1 MAPWP
6 QLGWGPW
13 PRPQTPL
20 PLDQGAVV
28 VALLVDDAT
37 HAQSTDAIALTQVHV
52 LTVDD
57 ATHAQ
62 STDGIAL
69 TQVHALTV
77 NDATHAQSADGI
89 TLTQVHVLTVDDAL
103 HAQSSDAITL
113 TGDWEVAAPAPTLL
127 RRAAV
132 LL

>member
-6 QLGWGPW
+6 QSGWGPW
-13 PRPQTPL
+13 PRPQAPL

-28 VALLVDDAT
+28 VSLLVDDAT
-37 HAQSTDAIALTQVHV
+37 HAQSTDAIDLTQVHV
-52 LTVDD
+52 
-57 ATHAQ
+57 
-62 STDGIAL
+62 
-69 TQVHALTV
+69 LTV
-77 NDATHAQSADGI
+77 NDATHAQSTDSIALTQVHVLAVNDAAHTQSTDSI

-103 HAQSSDAITL
+103 QAQSSDPITL
-113 TGDWEVAAPAPTLL
+113 TFDAAPEPDAPALL